1 MACSAGRMGT
11 VHTAASW
18 VNPWAFVGEACPP
31 YLVHTSVVALALADQ
46 AFVVQASVVQASAV
60 QASAVQA
67 FPC

>member
-1 MACSAGRMGT
+1 MGT

-46 AFVVQASVVQASAV
+46 AFVVQAS
-60 QASAVQA
+60 AVQA